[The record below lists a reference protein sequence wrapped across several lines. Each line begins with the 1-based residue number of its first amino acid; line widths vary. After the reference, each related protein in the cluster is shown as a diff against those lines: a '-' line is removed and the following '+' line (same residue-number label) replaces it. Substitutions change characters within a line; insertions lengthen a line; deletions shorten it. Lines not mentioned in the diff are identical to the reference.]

1 MEDVV
6 DLTASATPPAP
17 APAAATRDAA
27 QFDGSS
33 AAKAIA
39 LEEDEPPRNSEAQQ
53 AATADPEQPAAADAE
68 QPAAADAEQPHA
80 SAARDPLRCSRCERP
95 FANRGAC
102 VSHERACDGTKWI
115 ADPKKARKKDR
126 KPGAP
131 AYSRARLELLS
142 SVGFAMCQD
151 LVPPPSGPDEPAAE
165 LPSWARVSQHWL
177 GNVKVRR
184 TGSSGGG
191 GGDDDD
197 DDDDDECIGEAYQAE
212 LPPFESHPPVS
223 ASALDALSVRA
234 LKEQIRERGLD
245 ASDCVEKRE
254 LVELLVANSPPLA
267 ADAGVRGGVRLTG
280 DDVEVALARAT
291 AARLTA
297 AAFGR
302 DAERAAAYWPDAD
315 DLRVWPPPLPPPPA
329 GGAGRAAAP
338 TSVSC
343 ERCGRTFGNMGAKAV
358 HMRSGVCGG
367 GGGSGGDGGGDGGGA
382 AAGAKRKAAGDNHRV
397 YDATGECLGCRPNSH
412 KRHTCGRGKYAAEP
426 RPPPAE
432 PRAPPAPAHRPQPRR
447 PKPEQPKPGARLPP
461 WSGEL
466 AGAVPESARL
476 VSHAPA
482 GWARFGRPPGASD
495 DDVEPAPP
503 PPLPP
508 EPAAVRRPP
517 PPQEQAGGVY
527 VVERLLARRDGPR
540 GGMQYLVRWE
550 GYGEE
555 DDSWEDESNINEA
568 ALRDF
573 EERQARARRG

>member
-17 APAAATRDAA
+17 APVAARDAA
-27 QFDGSS
+27 QFDGSCGGEGDLS
-33 AAKAIA
+33 SKMSRPGPWQRGAA
-39 LEEDEPPRNSEAQQ
+39 Q
-53 AATADPEQPAAADAE
+53 AATATEQPATADAE
-68 QPAAADAEQPHA
+68 QPAVADAEQPATADAEQPHA

-151 LVPPPSGPDEPAAE
+151 LVPPPSGPDEAAGGGAE

-184 TGSSGGG
+184 TGSGGG
-191 GGDDDD
+191 GGGDDD

-212 LPPFESHPPVS
+212 LPPFESHPPLS

-280 DDVEVALARAT
+280 DDVEVEIARAT

-329 GGAGRAAAP
+329 GGAGRRRADFGELRALRP
-338 TSVSC
+338 HVWQH
-343 ERCGRTFGNMGAKAV
+343 GRE
-358 HMRSGVCGG
+358 
-367 GGGSGGDGGGDGGGA
+367 GGA
-382 AAGAKRKAAGDNHRV
+382 
-397 YDATGECLGCRPNSH
+397 
-412 KRHTCGRGKYAAEP
+412 
-426 RPPPAE
+426 
-432 PRAPPAPAHRPQPRR
+432 
-447 PKPEQPKPGARLPP
+447 
-461 WSGEL
+461 
-466 AGAVPESARL
+466 
-476 VSHAPA
+476 HAL
-482 GWARFGRPPGASD
+482 WR
-495 DDVEPAPP
+495 
-503 PPLPP
+503 
-508 EPAAVRRPP
+508 VRR
-517 PPQEQAGGVY
+517 
-527 VVERLLARRDGPR
+527 RRRRRRRWRRRRRRR
-540 GGMQYLVRWE
+540 GGRR
-550 GYGEE
+550 
-555 DDSWEDESNINEA
+555 EA
-568 ALRDF
+568 
-573 EERQARARRG
+573 QGGRR